1 MHACLRWLPVAALAL
16 ATSSLS
22 AAPLDF
28 TGQPITCTDPVGATV
43 PTPCALTATPRP
55 DGYSLIGYSFGF
67 IIPPPGPPLP
77 FPIIVKNDSKRDF
90 FNPVMQDIFV
100 NIFGNTRVDVFGA
113 PVLFFVSGT
122 LDGVEV
128 ASFSVPVGGLGND
141 LSWNV
146 TGLVEDVAPGIHTLD
161 MHFGFIQLIPNQ
173 PSAVNISSLYQVTAN
188 AVPEPAGL
196 ALVLTALGL
205 STMTC
210 RGGRRRVAR
219 HSS

>member
-16 ATSSLS
+16 ATSSLC

-28 TGQPITCTDPVGATV
+28 TGQPITCTDPPGATV
-43 PTPCALTATPRP
+43 PTPCALTATPRS
-55 DGYSLIGYSFGF
+55 DGYSLIGYSFLF
-67 IIPPPGPPLP
+67 IIPPPGPPP
-77 FPIIVKNDSKRDF
+77 FIPIVVKNDSKRDF

-100 NIFGNTRVDVFGA
+100 NIFGDTTVDVMGA

-128 ASFSVPVGGLGND
+128 VSFSVPVGGLGND
-141 LSWNV
+141 MSWNL
-146 TGLVEDVAPGIHTLD
+146 TGLVEDVTPGIHTLD
-161 MHFGFIQLIPNQ
+161 MHFGFIQIVPQ
-173 PSAVNISSLYQVTAN
+173 QSTVRISSLYQITVN
-188 AVPEPAGL
+188 PVPEPAGL

-205 STMTC
+205 SSMTC

-219 HSS
+219 HGS